1 MGLGEFMALLD
12 AHWGLVV
19 FWCVVLFAFSL
30 LYNWKLV
37 VMGRIVWKNKQ
48 IVEELSRDVESIKA
62 ERQVPPD
69 TGDSL
74 HVVHGAEAA
83 SPSQGKPL
91 EIPQK
96 TTS

>member
-1 MGLGEFMALLD
+1 MRLGEFMALLD

-19 FWCVVLFAFSL
+19 FWCVVLFAFVL

-37 VMGRIVWKNKQ
+37 IMGRTVWKNKQ
-48 IVEELSRDVESIKA
+48 IIEELSRDVESIKA
-62 ERQVPPD
+62 ARQVPPD

-74 HVVHGAEAA
+74 PIRGRAAA
-83 SPSQGKPL
+83 SPSQGNPL
-91 EIPQK
+91 EIPQQ